1 MAHAYSEL
9 YLNDA
14 RRTLARSFNAAVYTF
29 GYRMLQ
35 DFEENV
41 CFGDCSL

>member
-14 RRTLARSFNAAVYTF
+14 RRTLARSFNVAVSEVVAGF
-29 GYRMLQ
+29 
-35 DFEENV
+35 
-41 CFGDCSL
+41 